1 MWSNRHRTGTGVV
14 EQRHFI
20 LFTDFVIISS
30 GQLVLYK
37 EAASMS
43 GQVAQGHGCFA
54 HLVSTNFI
62 K

>member
-1 MWSNRHRTGTGVV
+1 MV

-43 GQVAQGHGCFA
+43 GQVAQGHGYFA